1 MKTACI
7 VKGVRWEA
15 LQFSSIEKDVRHLGG
30 RAGTAAWFVAILAQE
45 RLARIVLKSDSA
57 LLWLAQR
64 ANACEM
70 GCSGQA
76 YDAGSK
82 AKTVAS
88 GAAVLATTCW
98 QWADGSKCPHQL
110 WDTRHLCVW

>member
-1 MKTACI
+1 MNFTNWQCFWW
-7 VKGVRWEA
+7 VGREVRSCV
-15 LQFSSIEKDVRHLGG
+15 QSSCLWPFWLKYESARNLKDG
-30 RAGTAAWFVAILAQE
+30 F
-45 RLARIVLKSDSA
+45 A

-64 ANACEM
+64 ASACEM

-76 YDAGSK
+76 CDAGSK

-110 WDTRHLCVW
+110 WGTRHLCVW